1 MLKNAYFVVSVEEKK
16 RRTVRLTLRHPSGML
31 FCMQTNQKIN
41 QYNIVK
47 PSKPY
52 LGKKAT
58 RRAARTEAA
67 IAAGRKTFLQL
78 REEVAARDPD
88 RYAFRNPGTRK
99 TGMIA
104 VNAIFTRK

>member
-1 MLKNAYFVVSVEEKK
+1 
-16 RRTVRLTLRHPSGML
+16 ML
-31 FCMQTNQKIN
+31 FCMQTNQKIK
-41 QYNIVK
+41 QYIVK
-47 PSKPY
+47 PSKPD

-67 IAAGRKTFLQL
+67 IAAGRKTFSQL

-104 VNAIFTRK
+104 VNAIFIRKK

>member
-1 MLKNAYFVVSVEEKK
+1 MRGPFFF
-16 RRTVRLTLRHPSGML
+16 RLTPRRPSGML
-31 FCMQTNQKIN
+31 FCMQKKLTAEQVQTHHQNAHLICPCDACV
-41 QYNIVK
+41 YT
-47 PSKPY
+47 
-52 LGKKAT
+52 GKKAT

-67 IAAGRKTFLQL
+67 IAAGRKTFSQL

-104 VNAIFTRK
+104 VNAIFIRKK